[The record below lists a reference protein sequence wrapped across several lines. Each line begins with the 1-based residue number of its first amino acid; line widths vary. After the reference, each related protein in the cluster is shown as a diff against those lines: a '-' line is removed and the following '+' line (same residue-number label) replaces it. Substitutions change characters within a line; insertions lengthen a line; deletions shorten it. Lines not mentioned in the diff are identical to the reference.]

1 MEDTTGALNC
11 RPDGDRIEEVHLER
25 PETRG
30 RAVQGLQ
37 VLRLALVLCK
47 NNPPAGASKISCL
60 SRSTTGID
68 ELNEKRGESEA
79 VDIKIGTT
87 GGIGQTAYLN
97 RSDRS
102 GQFVQNAK

>member
-11 RPDGDRIEEVHLER
+11 RPDGGRIEEVHLEQ

-60 SRSTTGID
+60 SRSTTDID
-68 ELNEKRGESEA
+68 ELNEKRGRR
-79 VDIKIGTT
+79 IKIGTT
-87 GGIGQTAYLN
+87 GGTGQTAYLN